1 MEETKKLGQI
11 IMECVDEQLLLKRVV
26 EELVMPKLEQVVAE
40 SETKIDDAVLA
51 MVKEVLQKVAV
62 K

>member
-1 MEETKKLGQI
+1 MEEGKKLGLI

-26 EELVMPKLEQVVAE
+26 EELVMPKLEEVVAA